1 MPAPAQ
7 ILVQRR
13 RGKWSIKG
21 ADLDRTFADQ
31 LSAIKAGIEWA
42 NETGKNGKPIT
53 VLCQTARRQFKKIWT
68 YGVDAYPPTRSG
80 LPEICAASPAVAANG
95 ARRDKF

>member
-1 MPAPAQ
+1 
-7 ILVQRR
+7 
-13 RGKWSIKG
+13 
-21 ADLDRTFADQ
+21 
-31 LSAIKAGIEWA
+31 
-42 NETGKNGKPIT
+42 